1 MPATPDFRLYYSNAL
16 DVLAELLAREL
27 REPVHGRPLLAPD
40 VVLIPQ
46 VAMRRWLQSTF
57 AQRHGVAANLQ
68 FLTPGEFVRAT
79 LDANVPGASED
90 LDAAALQ
97 WRLYAQLADP
107 TALRGRALV
116 PLHDYLSGDDAL
128 KPWALAGEFASI
140 FEKYQ
145 AWRRDWLLAWEAGRD
160 PADAQAELWRRIA
173 SNHRHRARRI
183 DDYLARFDTPEG
195 PLPDGMPQ
203 RLFAFATL
211 NISPDV
217 LRVVATQARAGTLH
231 FYVPTPSRRYWGDLP
246 HYAQRLREDPDAL
259 EDDNPLLAAW
269 GAAGRD
275 FMAVLGGHEVV
286 RPSREIE
293 SYADPEDLRDDT
305 PEHDTFLG
313 RLQRDLLHRRGP
325 RPWRT
330 APDRGDVS
338 VQAHACHTRLRE
350 VQVLHDRLRALL
362 DNTLSNDTSPDG
374 RRFDPPLQARE
385 IAVLAPDIDQY
396 RPHIEAVFGAL
407 AGTRDYIPYALADLS
422 PLAGEPLAEVFLRLL
437 ALPASRF
444 GVGEVLDLLATPA
457 VSEAAGVDAAGLERL
472 QAWLHDAG
480 ARWGLDPEH
489 RARHD
494 APADEAYTWRFALDR
509 LLLGHASGDDSEI
522 AGVSPWT
529 ELEGSALDA
538 LDSLIRM
545 LRVLARHERLLGR
558 AMPPA
563 QWRDTLFA
571 LLDALLPERPRAV
584 SDQRAI
590 ERLRRQIDAFAAS
603 ASDAGVERVVP
614 PDVVR
619 AYFQQTLSES
629 DTRAPLLT
637 GGVSF
642 ARMVPMRL
650 LPFRVI
656 CVLGLNDGE
665 YPRRDPAGGLNKL
678 AQELTTPA
686 RRFGDRSVR
695 EDDRFLFLQLLASAQ
710 DVFYM
715 SWLGADPRDGSAREP
730 SVLVSELLDVAA
742 AYHHDPAAARRDLV
756 VHHSLQPFS
765 PRAFGDVEDPR
776 HFSYQAAW
784 HPAADALRGPRTP
797 LGPWFTDVLPEAEA
811 ETELPLVAL
820 RRFLADPSAH
830 FLRTRMGLRLPD
842 EIEVRSDLDP
852 LTTPSHG
859 LDRWQL
865 EQAVFDA
872 CANDDTDDLARRLR
886 ARALLPSGPIGER
899 QLAGIRAQ
907 VQPYASALRRWREGE
922 PEARAFELDIDGVRL
937 YGHLDRLYRNGA
949 LRIRLNELHGP
960 AQIAHGLDWL
970 VLSALD
976 DPRPLAQLAS
986 FDGQADVRVRGSISP
1001 QHARKALSALLALRR
1016 EGLREPLPIQ
1026 ARSAWLWY
1034 SAPRGDE
1041 SADAAAWKAAR
1052 EQWFGAEK
1060 KWGEVDSA
1068 AVQLALRGRD
1078 PFLDDADGARFRALA
1093 SRLFDAVVH
1102 GRTTS
1107 LPLVEAAA

>member
-1 MPATPDFRLYYSNAL
+1 MPAAPDFRLHYSNAL

-27 REPVHGRPLLAPD
+27 REAVPGRPLLAPD
-40 VVLIPQ
+40 IVLIPQ
-46 VAMRRWLQSTF
+46 VAMRRWLQATL
-57 AQRHGVAANLQ
+57 AQRHGIAANLQ
-68 FLTPGEFVRAT
+68 FLTPGEFVRAA

-97 WRLYAQLADP
+97 WRLYAQLAEP
-107 TALRGRALV
+107 AGLRGRALA
-116 PLHDYLSGDDAL
+116 PLRDYLDGDDPL
-128 KPWALAGEFASI
+128 KPWALAGELAAL

-160 PADAQAELWRRIA
+160 PADAQAELWRRIGTG
-173 SNHRHRARRI
+173 HRHRARRI
-183 DDYLARFDTPEG
+183 DDYLARFDA
-195 PLPDGMPQ
+195 PDGPMPAGMPP

-217 LRVVATQARAGTLH
+217 LRVIATQARAGTLH

-246 HYAQRLREDPDAL
+246 GYAQRLREDPDAQ
-259 EDDNPLLAAW
+259 EDENPLLAAW

-293 SYADPEDLRDDT
+293 SYADPEQSGHDAPERDSL
-305 PEHDTFLG
+305 LG

-325 RPWRT
+325 RRWRI
-330 APDRGDVS
+330 AFDRDDPS
-338 VQAHACHTRLRE
+338 LQAHACHTRLRE

-362 DNTLSNDTSPDG
+362 DNALPDG

-437 ALPASRF
+437 ALPSSRF
-444 GVGEVLDLLATPA
+444 GVSEVLDLLATPA
-457 VSEAAGVDAAGLERL
+457 VAEAAGLDAAGIARL
-472 QAWLHDAG
+472 QGWLRAAG
-480 ARWGLDPEH
+480 ARWGLDADH

-494 APADEAYTWRFALDR
+494 APADAAYTWRFALDR
-509 LLLGHASGDDSEI
+509 LLLGHASGDDAEL
-522 AGVSPWT
+522 AGVAPWT

-538 LDSLIRM
+538 LDALVRV

-558 AMPPA
+558 AMAPA

-571 LLDALLPERPRAV
+571 LLDALLPERPRAL

-590 ERLRRQIDAFAAS
+590 DRLRRQVDAFAAS
-603 ASDAGVERVVP
+603 AAEAGIDRAVP

-619 AYFQQTLSES
+619 AYFQQALSES

-642 ARMVPMRL
+642 GRMVPMRL

-686 RRFGDRSVR
+686 RRCGDRSVR

-710 DVFYM
+710 DVFYV

-742 AYHHDPAAARRDLV
+742 ACHHDPAAARRELV
-756 VHHSLQPFS
+756 LQHPLQPFA
-765 PRAFGDVEDPR
+765 PRAFGEAGDPR
-776 HFSYQAAW
+776 RFSYQAAW
-784 HPAADALRGPRTP
+784 HPAADALRGPRRP
-797 LGPWFTDVLPEAEA
+797 LGPWFTDVLADAEP
-811 ETELPLVAL
+811 ETELPLIAL
-820 RRFLADPSAH
+820 RRFLADPAAH

-842 EIEVRSDLDP
+842 EIAVHSDLDP
-852 LTTPSHG
+852 LIAPSRG
-859 LDRWQL
+859 LECWAL
-865 EQAVFDA
+865 ERVVFDA

-886 ARALLPSGPIGER
+886 ARALLPSGPVGER
-899 QLAGIRAQ
+899 QLAAIRAQ
-907 VQPYASALRRWREGE
+907 VQPYATALRRWRESE
-922 PEARAFELDIDGVRL
+922 PETRAFELDIDGVRL
-937 YGHLDRLYRNGA
+937 YGHLDQLYRNGA
-949 LRIRLNELHGP
+949 LRVRLAELHGP

-970 VLSALD
+970 VLSALGD
-976 DPRPLAQLAS
+976 KRPLAQLAS
-986 FDGQADVRVRGSISP
+986 FDGEAGVHERPPISP
-1001 QHARKALSALLALRR
+1001 ELAREALRALLALRR
-1016 EGLREPLPIQ
+1016 EGLREPLPVQ

-1034 SAPRGDE
+1034 AARQAGDE
-1041 SADAAAWKAAR
+1041 PGGWKAAR
-1052 EQWFGAEK
+1052 EQWTGGDK
-1060 KWGEVDSA
+1060 KWGEADSA
-1068 AVQLALRGRD
+1068 AVQLALRARD
-1078 PFLDDADGARFRALA
+1078 PFLDETDGKRFRELA
-1093 SRLFDAVVH
+1093 TRLFDAVVH
-1102 GRTTS
+1102 GRVTS
-1107 LPLVEAAA
+1107 PQAAEAMA